1 MATNSLILLI
11 TLLLAICFCQDIKAD
26 KRREI
31 KLQKLTRMHNALQKE
46 VDDIWE
52 TIITTGKD
60 TQDNENTARTDVIG
74 TDTQL
79 TAVQELKTE
88 VEHLILSL
96 RLGFKNEKSLQR
108 EAIRN
113 ITILQDVFQTDLTE
127 RLDTKVARID
137 QSCNDFQAKME
148 TETSEF
154 NKRIKDARDEQ
165 GVFNERITK
174 LLDNLSTKQNR
185 LETENNELKRSF
197 AEVKKDFQNFV
208 AEHETLKQ
216 TILNVKNDNEKMKT
230 ELIMCISQTKTTTT
244 ITPPT
249 LTTTTAAPPPTT
261 LRKSCDG
268 GWLSFNGHCYLS
280 KDRYITWDDAVAFCE
295 SKNSYLVEITTDAEL
310 RFVSSHFRW
319 FWLGATDRET
329 SGTFVYQH
337 SRLQVPLRFWDKGEP
352 RYTGNK
358 CVYIYLR
365 NKKTYSSDCT
375 YRHAVVCEK
384 HEH

>member
-26 KRREI
+26 ERLEI
-31 KLQKLTRMHNALQKE
+31 KLHKLTRMHDALQKE

-60 TQDNENTARTDVIG
+60 SQDNENTPRTDVIG

-79 TAVQELKTE
+79 TAVQKLKTE

-96 RLGFKNEKSLQR
+96 RLGFKNEKSWQR

-127 RLDTKVARID
+127 RLDTKIARID

-154 NKRIKDARDEQ
+154 NKRIKDAGDEQ

-185 LETENNELKRSF
+185 LETENNELKRSVV
-197 AEVKKDFQNFV
+197 EVKKDFQNFV

-230 ELIMCISQTKTTTT
+230 ELIMCIAQTKTT
-244 ITPPT
+244 IVAPPT
-249 LTTTTAAPPPTT
+249 LTTTTAAPTTTTTTT
-261 LRKSCDG
+261 LRKSCDAF
-268 GWLSFNGHCYLS
+268 WESFNGHCYVTGN
-280 KDRYITWDDAVAFCE
+280 RYASWDEAVAFCE
-295 SKNSYLVEITTDAEL
+295 SENSYLVEITTDAEFK
-310 RFVSSHFRW
+310 FVSSFSHM

-337 SRLQVPLRFWDKGEP
+337 SRLQVPSRFWGRGQP

-358 CVYIYLR
+358 CVYIYR
-365 NKKTYSSDCT
+365 KKASTVPCKLSRYVV
-375 YRHAVVCEK
+375 AVCEK
-384 HEH
+384 P

>member
-1 MATNSLILLI
+1 MATNSLILSS
-11 TLLLAICFCQDIKAD
+11 TFLLAICFCQDIKAD
-26 KRREI
+26 ERLEI
-31 KLQKLTRMHNALQKE
+31 KLHKLSRMHDALQKE

-60 TQDNENTARTDVIG
+60 SQDNENTPRTDVIG
-74 TDTQL
+74 TDTPL

-96 RLGFKNEKSLQR
+96 RLGFKNEKSWQR

-113 ITILQDVFQTDLTE
+113 ITILQDIFKTDLTE

-148 TETSEF
+148 TQTREL
-154 NKRIKDARDEQ
+154 NKRIKGAGDKQD
-165 GVFNERITK
+165 VFSERITK
-174 LLDNLSTKQNR
+174 LVDNLSAKLNR
-185 LETENNELKRSF
+185 LEYEN
-197 AEVKKDFQNFV
+197 
-208 AEHETLKQ
+208 HELKQ
-216 TILNVKNDNEKMKT
+216 TILDVQNDNEKMKT
-230 ELIMCISQTKTTTT
+230 ELIMCISQTKTTT
-244 ITPPT
+244 ITPLT
-249 LTTTTAAPPPTT
+249 LSTTTAAPPPTT
-261 LRKSCDG
+261 LRMSCDG

-280 KDRYITWDDAVAFCE
+280 KDRYIRWDDAVAFCE
-295 SKNSYLVEITTDAEL
+295 SKNSYPVEITTDAEL

-358 CVYIYLR
+358 CVYIYL
-365 NKKTYSSDCT
+365 KKASSIPCN
-375 YRHAVVCEK
+375 RSQNVVVCEK
-384 HEH
+384 P

>member
-1 MATNSLILLI
+1 
-11 TLLLAICFCQDIKAD
+11 
-26 KRREI
+26 
-31 KLQKLTRMHNALQKE
+31 MHDALQKE
-46 VDDIWE
+46 VDDIWK
-52 TIITTGKD
+52 TIITKGKD
-60 TQDNENTARTDVIG
+60 SQDNENTPRTDVIG
-74 TDTQL
+74 TDTPL

-96 RLGFKNEKSLQR
+96 RLGFKNEKSWQR

-137 QSCNDFQAKME
+137 QSCNDFKAKME

-154 NKRIKDARDEQ
+154 NKRIKDAGDEQ

-185 LETENNELKRSF
+185 LETENNELKRSVV
-197 AEVKKDFQNFV
+197 EVQKYLQNFV

-230 ELIMCISQTKTTTT
+230 ELIMCIAQTKTT
-244 ITPPT
+244 IVAPPT
-249 LTTTTAAPPPTT
+249 LTTTTTAVPTTT

-280 KDRYITWDDAVAFCE
+280 KYRGVSWDDAVAICE
-295 SKNSYLVEITTDAEL
+295 SQNSYLVEITTDAEL
-310 RFVSSHFRW
+310 RFVSSHNSF
-319 FWLGATDRET
+319 FWLGAAYLET

-337 SRLQVPLRFWDKGEP
+337 SGLQVPSRFWHEGQPK
-352 RYTGNK
+352 YK
-358 CVYIYLR
+358 CAYIHRKKASSIPCNNSR
-365 NKKTYSSDCT
+365 NL
-375 YRHAVVCEK
+375 VVCEK
-384 HEH
+384 REY